1 MMTANLSFRKR
12 HLLSS
17 FELFGSLIE
26 LEKNLTERDAYW
38 WPHSGSFEVIVGVLL
53 TQQTKWENVEKSIE
67 NLKRFDLLSLEKIAE
82 MELGILAE
90 AIRPSGFYNQKSVR
104 LKALCKA
111 IYDEYGDFESFT
123 SSVDREWLLS
133 QKGVGLESADSILL
147 YACRR
152 EIMVV
157 DTYTARLL
165 ASKCGMEA
173 MEYEEIREW
182 LESSIYGRE
191 AEACELVGGDIVK
204 VFSLFHGAIVE
215 YCKKYT
221 KKGEVTGPLV
231 YG

>member
-1 MMTANLSFRKR
+1 
-12 HLLSS
+12 LSS

-26 LEKNLTERDAYW
+26 LEKNLMERDVYW
-38 WPHSGSFEVIVGVLL
+38 WPHSGSFEVIVGVML

-67 NLKRFDLLSLEKIAE
+67 NLKRFGLLSLEKIAE

-111 IYDEYGDFESFT
+111 IYEEFGDFESFI

-147 YACRR
+147 YACHR

-165 ASKCGMEA
+165 ASKCNMEA

-182 LESSIYGRE
+182 LESGIYGRE
-191 AEACELVGGDIVK
+191 AEACELAGGDIVK

>member
-1 MMTANLSFRKR
+1 M
-12 HLLSS
+12 SS
-17 FELFGSLIE
+17 FELFGALIE

-38 WPHSGSFEVIVGVLL
+38 WPHSGSFEVIVGVML

-67 NLKRFDLLSLEKIAE
+67 NLRRFGLLSLEKIAE

-111 IYDEYGDFESFT
+111 IYDEYGDFESFI

-165 ASKCGMEA
+165 ASKCNMEA

-182 LESSIYGRE
+182 LESGIYGRE
-191 AEACELVGGDIVK
+191 AEACELAGGDIVK

-221 KKGEVTGPLV
+221 KKGEVGGLLV

>member
-1 MMTANLSFRKR
+1 
-12 HLLSS
+12 LSS
-17 FELFGSLIE
+17 FELFSSLLK
-26 LEKNLTERDAYW
+26 LEQNLTQRDPYW
-38 WPHSGSFEVIVGVLL
+38 WPNSRTFEVIVGVML

-111 IYDEYGDFESFT
+111 IYDEFGDFESF
-123 SSVDREWLLS
+123 SLGVDREWLLS
-133 QKGVGLESADSILL
+133 QKGVGLESADSIML
-147 YACRR
+147 YACHR

-165 ASKCGMEA
+165 TSKCGMEA

-182 LESSIYGRE
+182 LESGIYGEE
-191 AEACELVGGDIVK
+191 AKACKLAGGDVVK

-221 KKGEVTGPLV
+221 KKGEVGGPLEFA
-231 YG
+231 

>member
-1 MMTANLSFRKR
+1 
-12 HLLSS
+12 LSS
-17 FELFGSLIE
+17 FELFSSLLE
-26 LEKNLTERDAYW
+26 LEQNLTARDAYW
-38 WPHSGSFEVIVGVLL
+38 WPCSGSFEVIVGVML

-67 NLKRFDLLSLEKIAE
+67 NLRRFNLLSLEKIAE
-82 MELGILAE
+82 IELGILAE
-90 AIRPSGFYNQKSVR
+90 AIRPSGFYNQKSTR
-104 LKALCKA
+104 LKAICKA
-111 IYDEYGDFESFT
+111 IYEEFGDFESFV

-165 ASKCGMEA
+165 ASKCNMES

-182 LESSIYGRE
+182 LESGIYGHE
-191 AEACELVGGDIVK
+191 AQACKLVGGDIVK

-221 KKGEVTGPLV
+221 KKGEVGGFLV

>member
-1 MMTANLSFRKR
+1 MFRR
-12 HLLSS
+12 RLMLNS
-17 FELFGSLIE
+17 FELFKNLLE
-26 LEKNLTERDAYW
+26 LEHNLTERDPYW
-38 WPHSGSFEVIVGVLL
+38 WPHSGSFEVIVGVML

-67 NLKRFDLLSLEKIAE
+67 NLRRFGLLSLQKIAQLE
-82 MELGILAE
+82 IGILAQ

-111 IYDEYGDFESFT
+111 IYEEYCDFDSFVRD
-123 SSVDREWLLS
+123 VDREWLLS

-157 DTYTARLL
+157 DRYTARLL

-182 LESSIYGRE
+182 LEGGIYAHEGR
-191 AEACELVGGDIVK
+191 ACEIAGGDVVK

-215 YCKKYT
+215 YSKKHT
-221 KKGEVTGPLV
+221 KKGLLGGPLAFE
-231 YG
+231 

>member
-1 MMTANLSFRKR
+1 
-12 HLLSS
+12 LSS

-26 LEKNLTERDAYW
+26 LENNLSVRDEYW
-38 WPHSGSFEVIVGVLL
+38 WPHSGSFEVIVGVML

-67 NLKRFDLLSLEKIAE
+67 NLRRFNLLSLEKIAE
-82 MELGILAE
+82 TEIGILAE

-104 LKALCKA
+104 LKALCRA
-111 IYDEYGDFESFT
+111 IYEEFGSFESFC
-123 SSVDREWLLS
+123 SGVDREWLLS

-165 ASKCGMEA
+165 ASKCGIEGL
-173 MEYEEIREW
+173 EYEEIRDW
-182 LESSIYGRE
+182 LESGIYGRE
-191 AEACELVGGDIVK
+191 AEACELVNGDIVR

-221 KKGEVTGPLV
+221 KKGEVGGSLV

>member
-1 MMTANLSFRKR
+1 MTMSSRKSQWK
-12 HLLSS
+12 HALNSY
-17 FELFGSLIE
+17 ELFCELYSPSLG
-26 LEKNLTERDAYW
+26 ERDMYW
-38 WPHSGSFEVIVGVLL
+38 WPNSGSFEVIVGVML

-67 NLKRFDLLSLEKIAE
+67 NLRRFGLLSLEKIAE

-104 LKALCKA
+104 LKNICKA
-111 IYDEYGDFESFT
+111 IYEEFGDFESFCAG
-123 SSVDREWLLS
+123 VDREWLLA
-133 QKGVGLESADSILL
+133 QKGIGLESADSILL

-165 ASKCGMEA
+165 ASKCSMEA

-182 LESSIYGRE
+182 LESGIYADE
-191 AEACELVGGDIVK
+191 AKACELVSGDIVK

-215 YCKKYT
+215 YSKSAGKKR
-221 KKGEVTGPLV
+221 G
-231 YG
+231 